1 MKKPT
6 TQTID
11 AVVIFLSVAFT
22 AHQLSLPEP
31 PLVEEAVL
39 EQFLEEY
46 GQDKAISIVHLAER
60 HSEITKRQISELN
73 RLHQRHD
80 HLNVVAAVNNEDYAK
95 GPCSQLR
102 NESELRYPCIPAP
115 NLHHYDQL
123 IRGHHTQTSNIYIS
137 IKGETESK
145 KSTFL
150 TGYQDYQQII
160 QILELD
166 Y

>member
-1 MKKPT
+1 M
-6 TQTID
+6 QTID
-11 AVVIFLSVAFT
+11 AVVIFLSIAFT
-22 AHQLSLPEP
+22 ANQLSLPEP

-46 GQDKAISIVHLAER
+46 GEDKTISIVHLAER

-80 HLNVVAAVNNEDYAK
+80 HLYVVAAVNNEDYAK
-95 GPCSQLR
+95 APCLR
-102 NESELRYPCIPAP
+102 LQNETELRYPCITAP
-115 NLHHYDQL
+115 KLHHFDKL

-137 IKGETESK
+137 IEGEAESK

-160 QILELD
+160 QILELE

>member
-1 MKKPT
+1 MKKPSSKS
-6 TQTID
+6 ID
-11 AVVIFLSVAFT
+11 STAIFLCSLFA
-22 AHQLSLPEP
+22 AYQLSQPEP
-31 PLVEEAVL
+31 PL
-39 EQFLEEY
+39 LEEEKIHRFIEAH
-46 GQDKAISIVHLAER
+46 GQDKSISIVHLAEQN
-60 HSEITKRQISELN
+60 SEITKRQISELN

-80 HLNVVAAVNNEDYAK
+80 HLFVVAAVNNEDYVK
-95 GPCSQLR
+95 GPCLQLR

-123 IRGHHTQTSNIYIS
+123 IRGHHTQTSNIYIF
-137 IKGETESK
+137 IEGEEANQSY
-145 KSTFL
+145 FL

>member
-6 TQTID
+6 THTID

-95 GPCSQLR
+95 GPCLIMTKAATLSLYSSTQPSSLR
-102 NESELRYPCIPAP
+102 SIDTGTPYSNEQH
-115 NLHHYDQL
+115 LHFNQ
-123 IRGHHTQTSNIYIS
+123 RRNR
-137 IKGETESK
+137 IKKTPS
-145 KSTFL
+145 
-150 TGYQDYQQII
+150 
-160 QILELD
+160 
-166 Y
+166 

>member
-1 MKKPT
+1 MKKPS

-22 AHQLSLPEP
+22 AHQLSMPEP

-39 EQFLEEY
+39 EQFLQEY
-46 GQDKAISIVHLAER
+46 GQEKAISIVHLAEQN
-60 HSEITKRQISELN
+60 SEITKRQISELN

-80 HLNVVAAVNNEDYAK
+80 HLYVVAAVNNENHTK
-95 GPCSQLR
+95 GPCLRLR
-102 NESELRYPCIPAP
+102 NETELRYPCKPAP
-115 NLHHYDQL
+115 KLHRYDQL

-137 IKGETESK
+137 IEDEAESK

>member
-1 MKKPT
+1 MKKPS

-22 AHQLSLPEP
+22 AHQLSRPKP

-39 EQFLEEY
+39 EQFLQEY

-60 HSEITKRQISELN
+60 NSEITKRQISELN

-80 HLNVVAAVNNEDYAK
+80 HLYVVAAVNNENSTK
-95 GPCSQLR
+95 GPCLWLR
-102 NESELRYPCIPAP
+102 RETELRYPCIEAP
-115 NLHHYDQL
+115 KLHHYDKL

-137 IKGETESK
+137 IEGEAESK